1 MRITLL
7 KEGLLN
13 LMRTLQKEK
22 KGKFLSVLLDE
33 KKILTE
39 KKEVQKEVQSKPFVF
54 TEEGKKQQ
62 KGEEANVLLSRY
74 SVLFD
79 HIRNY
84 RAKASEKDKP
94 DTSFT
99 DVEIPEDTKKISEI
113 ERDLTGYPEDGISLF
128 DDGTHIS
135 VSLKKTMDSN
145 MRVNENRMARVFVS
159 SKKIPADIKSLLD
172 TKIPADSVS
181 TEKDVRSKENALPRN
196 VEPEDVLLSEKRGSH
211 LPLKN
216 DLSQKNISVAKEIKE
231 IRTTGS
237 EGMMGRKEHNVQA
250 QGPVNF
256 KRVSD
261 ASTSRNDS
269 IIGKTVPVRMISEKE
284 RTEKNSSHVSNES
297 LPDGRKL
304 QDKTVQSVE
313 HVLKISPENV
323 ETASKESAYPV
334 SERTFIP
341 VKEKTTVGPRA
352 ETISGEIPVDQ
363 KESAVQETPQQDG
376 ILKQK
381 PSETEVTH
389 VKEEKIITSLTE
401 TGKDISTLEIK
412 IGGNE
417 KQPSSEHV
425 EFKRSSI
432 QGKSEVVKE
441 PSGGET
447 SKEKDFSGNE
457 LKRDLKEISLKYEE
471 KGKLMSFRELTDGRV
486 QEMITRERAK
496 SAYPLREVKGTD
508 LRSVPRIVEKMYV
521 QKQERA
527 TIDLEPPRLGK
538 LEITITKENNDLKIV
553 FRVQSEEAK
562 HVLEHEIPK
571 LVDRFNEKGLNAQV
585 YVERE
590 EDDYLYQENNE
601 GSAKEGRREQKNGG
615 RHSGE
620 KVSFEEFIE
629 GVKT

>member
-196 VEPEDVLLSEKRGSH
+196 VEPEDVLLSEKRGSY

-284 RTEKNSSHVSNES
+284 RTEKIPHTFQT
-297 LPDGRKL
+297 RAC
-304 QDKTVQSVE
+304 QTVE
-313 HVLKISPENV
+313 
-323 ETASKESAYPV
+323 
-334 SERTFIP
+334 
-341 VKEKTTVGPRA
+341 
-352 ETISGEIPVDQ
+352 
-363 KESAVQETPQQDG
+363 
-376 ILKQK
+376 
-381 PSETEVTH
+381 
-389 VKEEKIITSLTE
+389 
-401 TGKDISTLEIK
+401 
-412 IGGNE
+412 
-417 KQPSSEHV
+417 
-425 EFKRSSI
+425 
-432 QGKSEVVKE
+432 
-441 PSGGET
+441 
-447 SKEKDFSGNE
+447 
-457 LKRDLKEISLKYEE
+457 
-471 KGKLMSFRELTDGRV
+471 SFRTKPY
-486 QEMITRERAK
+486 RA
-496 SAYPLREVKGTD
+496 
-508 LRSVPRIVEKMYV
+508 
-521 QKQERA
+521 
-527 TIDLEPPRLGK
+527 
-538 LEITITKENNDLKIV
+538 
-553 FRVQSEEAK
+553 
-562 HVLEHEIPK
+562 
-571 LVDRFNEKGLNAQV
+571 LNM
-585 YVERE
+585 
-590 EDDYLYQENNE
+590 
-601 GSAKEGRREQKNGG
+601 
-615 RHSGE
+615 
-620 KVSFEEFIE
+620 F
-629 GVKT
+629 